1 MRYARIIGRGNFLNY
16 IFFLISIIDK
26 KIQIKWPLISCVWS
40 LHSLRWYL
48 PMQICGMTVVA
59 HILLAYDF
67 LFIINI
73 FNFFQFKKHI
83 SSSNNVYKEGLIQK
97 CCQVIKS
104 WKIVLRYHFDADLK
118 TLMQKNDNYLAPR
131 SINPNFSWS
140 CTASATVT

>member
-26 KIQIKWPLISCVWS
+26 KIQIKWPLISCMVPPLATMIPAYADLWDDCS
-40 LHSLRWYL
+40 CSYFR
-48 PMQICGMTVVA
+48 
-59 HILLAYDF
+59 AYDF

-73 FNFFQFKKHI
+73 FNFFQFKKQI

-104 WKIVLRYHFDADLK
+104 WKIGVKWQKYVLWDIYPFQFK
-118 TLMQKNDNYLAPR
+118 FE
-131 SINPNFSWS
+131 NFNALW
-140 CTASATVT
+140 